1 MPPAVFGGVVATD
14 PLQSDLYRQVFLI
27 PTVCYFNCSA
37 SLSFD
42 LSIYTDDRSYSRR
55 LSSAM
60 KKLKNG
66 TDPQKSRLNQDYFN
80 IFRQP
85 EAGQQHQP
93 KEGSNTEDVKVE
105 SHTKDTH
112 TKTSTDKTK
121 KETEEHNE
129 VWSNQVQF
137 ILTAVGLAVGLG
149 NVWRFP
155 YLAYAHGGAAFLIPY
170 IFFGVTFGLPVLY
183 IEFLMGQYSRS
194 NPAKA
199 FYRYAPAFQGVGLL
213 TALLDFLIGAF
224 YALVIA
230 WAELYLV
237 YIVMGQSWKWTTCGN
252 WWNNE
257 SRLALRLNIF
267 FSDCISTDSHNF
279 CRQKN
284 SSFPYAMANGT
295 CTSAQ
300 PAKNIENG
308 AQQFFGSVAF
318 FFYDVLVSDGIY
330 SWHRPESA
338 HLERLTTP

>member
-1 MPPAVFGGVVATD
+1 MG
-14 PLQSDLYRQVFLI
+14 QSRKRV
-27 PTVCYFNCSA
+27 
-37 SLSFD
+37 
-42 LSIYTDDRSYSRR
+42 
-55 LSSAM
+55 
-60 KKLKNG
+60 KK
-66 TDPQKSRLNQDYFN
+66 NQDYFN

-85 EAGQQHQP
+85 EAGEQQQP
-93 KEGSNTEDVKVE
+93 KEDSNTEDVKVE
-105 SHTKDTH
+105 SHTKGTH

-149 NVWRFP
+149 NVWKFP

-284 SSFPYAMANGT
+284 SSFPYAMVNGT

-308 AQQFFGSVAF
+308 AQQFFGSVWPSF
-318 FFYDVLVSDGIY
+318 FTMYLFQTVYIRGIDRNRHI
-330 SWHRPESA
+330 WRD
-338 HLERLTTP
+338 